1 MARVTRVKKA
11 RVSKYTRLC
20 DYPGCGHPIEP
31 GDGMKYIS
39 PRLPG
44 SPGSVTRYRCASHPD
59 WNVWEYST
67 SLSARIA
74 KLKYDGNDKI
84 LQADENT
91 IEDLPTDLG
100 WSIRGIAYEKS
111 DSAQNVE
118 SSFGHPTRLS
128 ESLKQQADAL
138 EDWAYNIECVD
149 VLEGKPDEED
159 RDEEAIEEWLE
170 NLRNGLRDALER
182 SPL

>member
-44 SPGSVTRYRCASHPD
+44 EPGSVTRYRCESHPD
-59 WNVWEYST
+59 WHVWEYSS
-67 SLSARIA
+67 SLSARVAEITH
-74 KLKYDGNDKI
+74 DGLNAIVLMDEDTAESTPSD
-84 LQADENT
+84 LADR
-91 IEDLPTDLG
+91 IRDLA
-100 WSIRGIAYEKS
+100 SEKR
-111 DSAQNVE
+111 DSAENVK
-118 SSFGHPTRLS
+118 SGFGHTTQLS
-128 ESLKQQADAL
+128 EALKQQADDL
-138 EDWAYNIECVD
+138 GVWADEFDLID

-170 NLRNGLRDALER
+170 NLRNDLRDALER